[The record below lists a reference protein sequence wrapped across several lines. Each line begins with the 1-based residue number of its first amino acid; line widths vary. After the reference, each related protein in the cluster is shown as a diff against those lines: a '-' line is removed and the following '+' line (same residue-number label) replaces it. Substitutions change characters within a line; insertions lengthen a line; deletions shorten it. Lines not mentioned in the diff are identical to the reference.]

1 MGGGLIMSSK
11 QYTPIRFQVE
21 ESIWLDHHSRA
32 AEITSLELEPEV
44 EVVEEGGIVAIKGN
58 LVLTGR
64 FETAEEE
71 DEESLDLESSSL
83 ADQLQFQPLRVEQK
97 EIYLKEHKG
106 KIEKKFPVDVTVP
119 SNKVDDL
126 EDVYVQVDQFDY
138 TISEGHRL
146 NIQAEILITGIR
158 TESNSLPLTFDV
170 AAARE
175 ERLQEERTEEDEY
188 RTEIKAE
195 VETDSRVENE
205 YNSEETNAEDEVNYR
220 AYEEQSSEQ
229 ENEQEY
235 DRHNYYKDE
244 EVDHEKVIPIFN
256 QEIRTNFQS
265 SPSIEDSYE
274 EDDEG
279 EESSERI
286 EQSKTTSFLTQLMS
300 GKIEEEKDVSRLKMC
315 IVQRDE
321 SLDLIAARYEIQVQD
336 IMRTNRL
343 ESEQISEGQ
352 LLYIP
357 KS

>member
-1 MGGGLIMSSK
+1 MEGGLIMSSN
-11 QYTPIRFQVE
+11 QYSPIRFQVQ

-44 EVVEEGGIVAIKGN
+44 DVVDEGGLINIRGS

-83 ADQLQFQPLRVEQK
+83 ADQLHFQPLRVEQK
-97 EIYLKEHKG
+97 EIYQKEHRG
-106 KIEKKFPVDVTVP
+106 KIEKRFPVDVTVP

-126 EDVYVQVDQFDY
+126 EDVYMQVDQFDY

-146 NIQAEILITGIR
+146 NIQAEVLITGVR
-158 TESNSLPLTFDV
+158 TESNTLPLTFDV

-175 ERLQEERTEEDEY
+175 EREEKEEVPEEEEVLEEEARYETASEVVQDE
-188 RTEIKAE
+188 
-195 VETDSRVENE
+195 SRVED
-205 YNSEETNAEDEVNYR
+205 EDE
-220 AYEEQSSEQ
+220 
-229 ENEQEY
+229 
-235 DRHNYYKDE
+235 DE
-244 EVDHEKVIPIFN
+244 DHEHESEKVIPIFN

-265 SPSIEDSYE
+265 APSEEDTYE
-274 EDDEG
+274 EDEEG
-279 EESSERI
+279 DPAEKEERV
-286 EQSKTTSFLTQLMS
+286 EQSKTTGFLEQLMS
-300 GKIEEEKDVSRLKMC
+300 GKDEEEKGVTRLRVC

-321 SLDLIAARYEIQVQD
+321 SLDIIADRYEIQVQE

-343 ESEQISEGQ
+343 ETEQISQGQ

-357 KS
+357 K

>member
-1 MGGGLIMSSK
+1 MEGGLIMSSN
-11 QYTPIRFQVE
+11 QYSPIRFQVQ

-44 EVVEEGGIVAIKGN
+44 DVVDEGGLINIRGS

-83 ADQLQFQPLRVEQK
+83 ADQLHFQPLRVEQK
-97 EIYLKEHKG
+97 EIYQKEHRG
-106 KIEKKFPVDVTVP
+106 KIEKRFPVDVTVP

-126 EDVYVQVDQFDY
+126 EDVYMQVDQFDY

-146 NIQAEILITGIR
+146 NIQAEVLITGVR
-158 TESNSLPLTFDV
+158 TESNTLPLTFDV

-175 ERLQEERTEEDEY
+175 EREEKEEVPEEEVPEEEVAEEEVLEEEVLEEEARYETASEVVQDE
-188 RTEIKAE
+188 
-195 VETDSRVENE
+195 SRVE
-205 YNSEETNAEDEVNYR
+205 DE
-220 AYEEQSSEQ
+220 
-229 ENEQEY
+229 
-235 DRHNYYKDE
+235 
-244 EVDHEKVIPIFN
+244 DHEHESEKGIPIFN

-265 SPSIEDSYE
+265 APSEEDTYE
-274 EDDEG
+274 EDEEG
-279 EESSERI
+279 EPAEKEERV
-286 EQSKTTSFLTQLMS
+286 EQSKTTGFLEQLMS
-300 GKIEEEKDVSRLKMC
+300 GKDEEEKGVTRLRVC

-321 SLDLIAARYEIQVQD
+321 SLDIIADRYEIQVQE

-343 ESEQISEGQ
+343 ETEQISQGQ

-357 KS
+357 K

>member
-1 MGGGLIMSSK
+1 LGGGLIMSSK

-44 EVVEEGGIVAIKGN
+44 EVVEESELVVIKGN

-64 FETAEEE
+64 FETAEGD

-83 ADQLQFQPLRVEQK
+83 ADQLHFKPLRVEQK
-97 EIYLKEHKG
+97 EIYQKEHRG

-146 NIQAEILITGIR
+146 NIQAEVLITGIR

-175 ERLQEERTEEDEY
+175 ERLQEERMEDDEFE
-188 RTEIKAE
+188 TEIEAD
-195 VETDSRVENE
+195 VETKRRLENGNIAEDARPENE
-205 YNSEETNAEDEVNYR
+205 LNFR
-220 AYEEQSSEQ
+220 AYEEQDNDEDDQ
-229 ENEQEY
+229 EN
-235 DRHNYYKDE
+235 
-244 EVDHEKVIPIFN
+244 VIPIFN

-265 SPSIEDSYE
+265 SPSVEDSYE
-274 EDDEG
+274 EDEED
-279 EESSERI
+279 EESNERI
-286 EQSKTTSFLTQLMS
+286 EQSKTTGFLTQLMS
-300 GKIEEEKDVSRLKMC
+300 GKTEEERDVTRLKMC

>member
-1 MGGGLIMSSK
+1 MEGGLIMSSN
-11 QYTPIRFQVE
+11 QYSPIRFQVQ

-44 EVVEEGGIVAIKGN
+44 DVVDEGGLINIRGS

-83 ADQLQFQPLRVEQK
+83 ADQLHFQPLRVEQK
-97 EIYLKEHKG
+97 EIYQKEHRG
-106 KIEKKFPVDVTVP
+106 KIEKRFPVDVTVP

-126 EDVYVQVDQFDY
+126 EDVYMQVDQFDY

-146 NIQAEILITGIR
+146 NIQAEVLITGVR
-158 TESNSLPLTFDV
+158 TESNTLPLTFDV

-175 ERLQEERTEEDEY
+175 EREEKEEVLEEEARYETASEVVQDE
-188 RTEIKAE
+188 
-195 VETDSRVENE
+195 SRVED
-205 YNSEETNAEDEVNYR
+205 EDE
-220 AYEEQSSEQ
+220 
-229 ENEQEY
+229 
-235 DRHNYYKDE
+235 DE
-244 EVDHEKVIPIFN
+244 DEDHEHESEKVIPIFN

-265 SPSIEDSYE
+265 APSEEDTYE
-274 EDDEG
+274 EDEEG
-279 EESSERI
+279 DPAEKEERV
-286 EQSKTTSFLTQLMS
+286 EQSKTTGFLEQLMS
-300 GKIEEEKDVSRLKMC
+300 GKDEEEKGVTRLRVC

-321 SLDLIAARYEIQVQD
+321 SLDIIADRYEIQVQE

-343 ESEQISEGQ
+343 ETEQISQGQ

-357 KS
+357 K

>member
-1 MGGGLIMSSK
+1 MEGGLIMSSN
-11 QYTPIRFQVE
+11 QYSPIRFQVQ

-44 EVVEEGGIVAIKGN
+44 DVVDEGGLINIRGS

-83 ADQLQFQPLRVEQK
+83 ADQLHFQPLRVEQK
-97 EIYLKEHKG
+97 EIYQKEHRG
-106 KIEKKFPVDVTVP
+106 KIEKRFPVDVTVP

-126 EDVYVQVDQFDY
+126 EDVYMQVDQFDY

-146 NIQAEILITGIR
+146 NIQAEVLITGVR
-158 TESNSLPLTFDV
+158 TESNTLPLTFDV

-175 ERLQEERTEEDEY
+175 EREEKEEVPEEEVLEEEARYETASEVVQDE
-188 RTEIKAE
+188 
-195 VETDSRVENE
+195 SRVED
-205 YNSEETNAEDEVNYR
+205 EDE
-220 AYEEQSSEQ
+220 
-229 ENEQEY
+229 
-235 DRHNYYKDE
+235 DE
-244 EVDHEKVIPIFN
+244 DEDHEHESEKVIPIFN

-265 SPSIEDSYE
+265 APSEEDTYE
-274 EDDEG
+274 EDEEG
-279 EESSERI
+279 EPAEKEERV
-286 EQSKTTSFLTQLMS
+286 EQSKTTGFLEQLMS
-300 GKIEEEKDVSRLKMC
+300 GKDEEEKGVTRLRVC

-321 SLDLIAARYEIQVQD
+321 SLDIIADRYEIQVQE

-343 ESEQISEGQ
+343 ETEQISQGQ

-357 KS
+357 K

>member
-1 MGGGLIMSSK
+1 MEGGLIMSSN
-11 QYTPIRFQVE
+11 QYSPIRFQVQ

-44 EVVEEGGIVAIKGN
+44 DVVDEGGLINIRGS

-83 ADQLQFQPLRVEQK
+83 ADQLHFQPLRVEQK
-97 EIYLKEHKG
+97 EIYQKEHRG
-106 KIEKKFPVDVTVP
+106 KIEKRFPVDVTVP

-126 EDVYVQVDQFDY
+126 EDVYMQVDQFDY

-146 NIQAEILITGIR
+146 NIQAEVLITGVR
-158 TESNSLPLTFDV
+158 TESNTLPLTFDV

-175 ERLQEERTEEDEY
+175 EREEKEEVLEEEARYETASEVVQDESRVKDEDE
-188 RTEIKAE
+188 
-195 VETDSRVENE
+195 D
-205 YNSEETNAEDEVNYR
+205 EDHEH
-220 AYEEQSSEQ
+220 ES
-229 ENEQEY
+229 
-235 DRHNYYKDE
+235 
-244 EVDHEKVIPIFN
+244 EKVIPIFN

-265 SPSIEDSYE
+265 APSEEDTYE
-274 EDDEG
+274 EDEEG
-279 EESSERI
+279 EPAEKEERV
-286 EQSKTTSFLTQLMS
+286 EQSKTTGFLEQLMS
-300 GKIEEEKDVSRLKMC
+300 GKDEEEKGVTRLRVC

-321 SLDLIAARYEIQVQD
+321 SLDIIADRYEIQVQE

-343 ESEQISEGQ
+343 ETEQISQGQ

-357 KS
+357 K